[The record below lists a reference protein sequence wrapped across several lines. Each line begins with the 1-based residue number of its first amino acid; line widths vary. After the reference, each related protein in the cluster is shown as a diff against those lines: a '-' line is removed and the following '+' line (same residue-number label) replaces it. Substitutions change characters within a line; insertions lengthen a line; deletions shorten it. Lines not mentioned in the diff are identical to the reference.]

1 MKKIVK
7 YVLIIV
13 FIVGLSTFSYHCG
26 SLKAAENTKPPQ
38 CEILEFGFKIYT
50 VRDHE
55 YIGKDNVGL
64 VHMVDCKTCET
75 VNKIYTVRGH
85 EYLGKYNLGLV
96 HMVDCKTCEI
106 AKLEKQERLKNLVD
120 KAVSQ

>member
-1 MKKIVK
+1 
-7 YVLIIV
+7 VLIIV
-13 FIVGLSTFSYHCG
+13 FVVGLSTFSYHRG

-38 CEILEFGFKIYT
+38 FEIIELDF
-50 VRDHE
+50 
-55 YIGKDNVGL
+55 
-64 VHMVDCKTCET
+64 
-75 VNKIYTVRGH
+75 KIYTVRGH
-85 EYLGKYNLGLV
+85 EYLGKDNVGLVHIVDCKTCEIVNKIYIVRGHEYLGKDNLGLV